1 MTETN
6 NFSFDDGFREYTI
19 NNDPNRVL
27 RVNTRDYN
35 ILQRVSKALNELDS
49 KIDSLKEEDFKLADD
64 ASEIEA
70 FDFASDGSEVLNKF
84 SRSAIDE
91 IFYPGACDIIFGNA
105 NPMSTVNGVT
115 IFEGFLRSFAET
127 IRPILEEEEKKRKK
141 KQDFYKKKYD
151 ELHAKKSKS

>member
-19 NNDPNRVL
+19 NNDPNRTL

-70 FDFASDGSEVLNKF
+70 FDFASDGSEVLNVK
-84 SRSAIDE
+84 E
-91 IFYPGACDIIFGNA
+91 MG
-105 NPMSTVNGVT
+105 
-115 IFEGFLRSFAET
+115 LRDLAYEVAG
-127 IRPILEEEEKKRKK
+127 EKKG
-141 KQDFYKKKYD
+141 FYVLLNVNATPAAVKEFERLANIK
-151 ELHAKKSKS
+151 EAVIRHITVAE